1 LVSVVFASESA
12 GLVYPD
18 GTQALADTSV
28 SVAAG
33 EFVSIVGPS
42 GCGKSTLLR
51 MASGLIAPTSGSI
64 ARTGTVQ
71 FVFQDSTLLP
81 WRTVRNNV
89 ALNLELQ
96 KVNQQIINERT
107 SAALALVGL
116 TDSAEK
122 LPRQLSGGMKMR
134 TSLARSLVCEPDL
147 YLFDEP
153 FAALDEFSRER
164 LNMELRTMLSTRN
177 AGSLFV
183 THSIAEAVFL
193 SHRVLVMSPRP
204 GTIVKEFVIPFG
216 NDRDQDLR
224 YTSTFAQVSGEIA
237 QSLRELTPL

>member
-1 LVSVVFASESA
+1 MTVVFTSTSA
-12 GLVYPD
+12 GLIYPD
-18 GTQALADTSV
+18 GTQALCDTSV

-42 GCGKSTLLR
+42 GCGKSSLLR
-51 MASGLIAPTSGSI
+51 MASGLIAQTSGTLS
-64 ARTGTVQ
+64 RTGTVQ

-81 WRTVRNNV
+81 WRTVRKNI
-89 ALNLELQ
+89 ALNMELQ
-96 KVNQQIINERT
+96 KVDQQIIDERT
-107 SAALALVGL
+107 TAVLELVGL
-116 TDSAEK
+116 LDSAEK

-164 LNMELRTMLSTRN
+164 LNIELRTMLSTRN

-204 GTIVKEFVIPFG
+204 GTIVKEFNIPFG
-216 NDRDQDLR
+216 QNRDQDLR
-224 YTSTFAQVSGEIA
+224 YSSEFAHASGEIA
-237 QSLRELTPL
+237 QSLREMASL

>member
-1 LVSVVFASESA
+1 VSPVFTSTAV
-12 GLVYPD
+12 GLTYPD
-18 GTQALADTSV
+18 GTNALHSTSV
-28 SVAAG
+28 SVADG

-51 MASGLIAPTSGSI
+51 LASGLIAPTSGTI
-64 ARTGTVQ
+64 TRTGSVQ

-81 WRTVRNNV
+81 WRSVRRNV
-89 ALNLELQ
+89 SLNLELQ
-96 KVNQQIINERT
+96 KVGKSEIDERT
-107 SAALALVGL
+107 NRALALVGL
-116 TDSAEK
+116 LDSAEK

-134 TSLARSLVCEPDL
+134 TSLARSLVCEPDM

-164 LNMELRTMLSTRN
+164 LNVELRSMLSTRK
-177 AGSLFV
+177 AASLFV

-204 GTIVKEFVIPFG
+204 GTIVREFAIPFG
-216 NDRDQDLR
+216 PDRQQDLR
-224 YTSTFAQVSGEIA
+224 YSPEFARLSGEIA
-237 QSLRELTPL
+237 QSLRELVAS

>member
-1 LVSVVFASESA
+1 MSPVFTSQAV
-12 GLVYPD
+12 GLTYPD
-18 GTQALADTSV
+18 GTDALHNTSV

-51 MASGLIAPTSGSI
+51 LASGLITPTSGTMS
-64 ARTGTVQ
+64 RTGTVQ

-81 WRTVRNNV
+81 WRSVRGNV

-96 KVNQQIINERT
+96 KVEKSELEERT
-107 SAALALVGL
+107 NRALALVGL
-116 TDSAEK
+116 LDSAEK

-134 TSLARSLVCEPDL
+134 TSLARSLVCEPDM

-164 LNMELRTMLSTRN
+164 LNVELRTMLSTRN
-177 AGSLFV
+177 AASLFV

-204 GTIVKEFVIPFG
+204 GTIVREFAIPFG
-216 NDRDQDLR
+216 PDRQQDLR
-224 YTSTFAQVSGEIA
+224 YSPEFAQLSGEIA
-237 QSLRELTPL
+237 QSLRELIAS

>member
-1 LVSVVFASESA
+1 MSPVFTSRAVD
-12 GLVYPD
+12 LTFPD
-18 GTQALADTSV
+18 GTDALHNTNV
-28 SVAAG
+28 NVAAG

-51 MASGLIAPTSGSI
+51 LASGLIAPTSGSI

-81 WRTVRNNV
+81 WRSVRRNV
-89 ALNLELQ
+89 SLNLELQ
-96 KVNQQIINERT
+96 KLEKSEIEERT
-107 SAALALVGL
+107 NSALALVGL
-116 TDSAEK
+116 LDSAEK

-164 LNMELRTMLSTRN
+164 LNIELRTMLSTRN
-177 AGSLFV
+177 AASLFV

-204 GTIVKEFVIPFG
+204 GTIVQEFAIPFG
-216 NDRDQDLR
+216 PDRQQDLR
-224 YTSTFAQVSGEIA
+224 YSPEFARLSGEIA
-237 QSLRELTPL
+237 QSLRELIAS

>member
-1 LVSVVFASESA
+1 VTVVFSSTSA
-12 GLVYPD
+12 GLIYPD
-18 GTQALADTSV
+18 GTQALLDTSV

-51 MASGLIAPTSGSI
+51 MASGLIAQTSGTLN
-64 ARTGTVQ
+64 RTGTVQ

-81 WRTVRNNV
+81 WRTVRKNV

-96 KVNQQIINERT
+96 KVNQQIIDERT
-107 SAALALVGL
+107 TAVLELVGL
-116 TDSAEK
+116 LDSAEK

-134 TSLARSLVCEPDL
+134 TSLARSLVCEPEL

-164 LNMELRTMLSTRN
+164 LNIELRTMLSTRN

-204 GTIVKEFVIPFG
+204 GTIVKEFNIPFG
-216 NDRDQDLR
+216 QDRDQDLR
-224 YTSTFAQVSGEIA
+224 YSSEFAHVSGEIA
-237 QSLRELTPL
+237 QSLREMASL

>member
-1 LVSVVFASESA
+1 MSVVFSSDSA
-12 GLVYPD
+12 GLKYPD
-18 GTQALADTSV
+18 GTQALLDTSV

-51 MASGLIAPTSGSI
+51 MASGLIANTSGTLS
-64 ARTGTVQ
+64 RTGTVQ

-81 WRTVRNNV
+81 WRTVRRNV

-96 KVNQQIINERT
+96 KVDQHVIDERT
-107 SAALALVGL
+107 NSALKLVGL
-116 TDSAEK
+116 LDSAEK

-164 LNMELRTMLSTRN
+164 LNVELRSMLSTRN

-216 NDRDQDLR
+216 NDRDQELR
-224 YTSTFAQVSGEIA
+224 YSSEFAHVSGEIA
-237 QSLRELTPL
+237 QSLRELSPL

>member
-1 LVSVVFASESA
+1 MSVVFSSDSA
-12 GLVYPD
+12 GLTYPD
-18 GTQALADTSV
+18 GTQALLDTSV

-51 MASGLIAPTSGSI
+51 MASGLIANTSGTLS
-64 ARTGTVQ
+64 RTGTVQ

-81 WRTVRNNV
+81 WRTVRRNV

-96 KVNQQIINERT
+96 KVDQHVIDERT
-107 SAALALVGL
+107 NSALKLVGL
-116 TDSAEK
+116 LDSADK

-134 TSLARSLVCEPDL
+134 TALARSLVCEPDL

-164 LNMELRTMLSTRN
+164 LNVELRSMLSTRN

-204 GTIVKEFVIPFG
+204 GTIVKEFIIPFG
-216 NDRDQDLR
+216 IDRDQDLR
-224 YTSTFAQVSGEIA
+224 YSSEFAHVSGEIA
-237 QSLRELTPL
+237 QSLRKLSAL

>member
-1 LVSVVFASESA
+1 M
-12 GLVYPD
+12 YPD
-18 GTQALADTSV
+18 GTQALIDTSV
-28 SVAAG
+28 KVAAG

-51 MASGLIAPTSGSI
+51 MASGLIAQTTGTI
-64 ARTGTVQ
+64 TRTGTVQ

-81 WRTVRNNV
+81 WRTVRKNV

-96 KVNQQIINERT
+96 KIDQRIINERT
-107 SAALALVGL
+107 SVALALVGL
-116 TDSAEK
+116 TDSADK

-164 LNMELRTMLSTRN
+164 LNLELRNMLSTRN

-204 GTIVKEFVIPFG
+204 GSIVKEFVIPFG
-216 NDRDQDLR
+216 NDRDQNLR
-224 YTSTFAQVSGEIA
+224 YTSEFALVSGEIA
-237 QSLRELTPL
+237 QTLRGLTL

>member
-1 LVSVVFASESA
+1 MSPVFESEA
-12 GLVYPD
+12 VGLTYSD
-18 GTQALADTSV
+18 GTEALHNTSV
-28 SVAAG
+28 SVASG

-51 MASGLIAPTSGSI
+51 IASGLIAPTSGTI
-64 ARTGTVQ
+64 TRTGSVQ

-81 WRTVRNNV
+81 WRSVRRNV
-89 ALNLELQ
+89 SLNLELQ
-96 KVNQQIINERT
+96 KVGKSEIDERT
-107 SAALALVGL
+107 NRALALVGL
-116 TDSAEK
+116 LDSAEK

-134 TSLARSLVCEPDL
+134 TSLARSLVCEPDM

-164 LNMELRTMLSTRN
+164 LNVELRSMLSTRK
-177 AGSLFV
+177 AASLFV

-204 GTIVKEFVIPFG
+204 GTIVREFAIPFG
-216 NDRDQDLR
+216 PDRQQDLR
-224 YTSTFAQVSGEIA
+224 YSPEFARLSGEIA
-237 QSLRELTPL
+237 QSLRELVAS

>member
-1 LVSVVFASESA
+1 VSVVFSSSSA
-12 GLVYPD
+12 GLIYPD
-18 GTQALADTSV
+18 GTQALLNTSV

-51 MASGLIAPTSGSI
+51 MASGLIAQTSGTLS
-64 ARTGTVQ
+64 RTGTVQ

-81 WRTVRNNV
+81 WRTVRKNI

-96 KVNQQIINERT
+96 KVDQQIIDERT
-107 SAALALVGL
+107 TAVLELVGL
-116 TDSAEK
+116 LDSAEK

-134 TSLARSLVCEPDL
+134 TSLARSLVCQPDL

-164 LNMELRTMLSTRN
+164 LNIELRTMLSSRN

-204 GTIVKEFVIPFG
+204 GTIVKEFNIPFG
-216 NDRDQDLR
+216 QQRDQDLR
-224 YTSTFAQVSGEIA
+224 YSSEFARVSGEIA
-237 QSLRELTPL
+237 QSLRELAPL

>member
-1 LVSVVFASESA
+1 VNPVFSSTAV
-12 GLVYPD
+12 GLTYPD
-18 GTQALADTSV
+18 GTEALHNTNV
-28 SVAAG
+28 SVTAG

-42 GCGKSTLLR
+42 GCGKSTILR
-51 MASGLIAPTSGSI
+51 LASGLITPTSGSI

-81 WRTVRNNV
+81 WRSVRRNV
-89 ALNLELQ
+89 SLNLELQ
-96 KVNQQIINERT
+96 KLEKSEIEIRT
-107 SAALALVGL
+107 NSALALVGL
-116 TDSAEK
+116 LDSAEK

-147 YLFDEP
+147 FLFDEP

-164 LNMELRTMLSTRN
+164 LNIELRTMLSTRN
-177 AGSLFV
+177 AASLFV

-204 GTIVKEFVIPFG
+204 GTIVQEFAIPFG
-216 NDRDQDLR
+216 SDRPQGLR
-224 YTSTFAQVSGEIA
+224 YSPEFARLSGEIA
-237 QSLRELTPL
+237 QSLRELIAS

>member
-1 LVSVVFASESA
+1 M
-12 GLVYPD
+12 YPD
-18 GTQALADTSV
+18 GTQALIDTSV
-28 SVAAG
+28 KVAAG

-51 MASGLIAPTSGSI
+51 MASGLIAQTTGTI
-64 ARTGTVQ
+64 TRTGTVQ

-81 WRTVRNNV
+81 WRTVRKNV

-96 KVNQQIINERT
+96 KIDQRIINERT
-107 SAALALVGL
+107 SVALALVGL
-116 TDSAEK
+116 TDSADK

-164 LNMELRTMLSTRN
+164 LNLELRNMLSTRN

-204 GTIVKEFVIPFG
+204 GSIVKEFVIPFG
-216 NDRDQDLR
+216 NDRDQNLR
-224 YTSTFAQVSGEIA
+224 YTSEFAQVSGEIA
-237 QSLRELTPL
+237 QTLRELTP

>member
-1 LVSVVFASESA
+1 MSPVFTSQAV
-12 GLVYPD
+12 GLTYPD
-18 GTQALADTSV
+18 GTDALHNTSV

-51 MASGLIAPTSGSI
+51 LASGLITPTSGTIS
-64 ARTGTVQ
+64 RTGTVQ

-81 WRTVRNNV
+81 WRSVRRNV

-96 KVNQQIINERT
+96 KVEKSEIDERT
-107 SAALALVGL
+107 NSALALVGL
-116 TDSAEK
+116 LDSAEK

-164 LNMELRTMLSTRN
+164 LNIELRTMLSTRD
-177 AGSLFV
+177 AASLFV

-204 GTIVKEFVIPFG
+204 GTIVREFAIPFG
-216 NDRDQDLR
+216 PDRQQDLR
-224 YTSTFAQVSGEIA
+224 YSPEFAQLSGEIA
-237 QSLRELTPL
+237 QSLRELIAS

>member
-1 LVSVVFASESA
+1 VTSVFTADAV
-12 GLVYPD
+12 GLTYPD
-18 GTQALADTSV
+18 GTHALTNTSV

-51 MASGLIAPTSGSI
+51 LASGLISPTSGNI
-64 ARTGTVQ
+64 ARAGSVQ

-81 WRTVRNNV
+81 WRSVRRNIS
-89 ALNLELQ
+89 LNLELQ
-96 KVNQQIINERT
+96 KIEKTEIADRT
-107 SAALALVGL
+107 NSALALVGL
-116 TDSAEK
+116 LDSAEK

-134 TSLARSLVCEPDL
+134 TSLARSLVCDPDM

-164 LNMELRTMLSTRN
+164 LNVELRTMLSTRN
-177 AGSLFV
+177 AASLFV

-204 GTIVKEFVIPFG
+204 GTIVQEFAIPFG
-216 NDRDQDLR
+216 PDRQQDLR
-224 YTSTFAQVSGEIA
+224 YSPEFARLSGEIA
-237 QSLRELTPL
+237 QSLREMISS

>member
-1 LVSVVFASESA
+1 VTSVFTADAV
-12 GLVYPD
+12 GLTYPD
-18 GTQALADTSV
+18 GTHALTNTSV

-51 MASGLIAPTSGSI
+51 LASGLIPPSSGNI

-81 WRTVRNNV
+81 WRSVRRNIS
-89 ALNLELQ
+89 LNLELQ
-96 KVNQQIINERT
+96 KIEKTEIADRT
-107 SAALALVGL
+107 NSALALVGL
-116 TDSAEK
+116 LDSAEK

-134 TSLARSLVCEPDL
+134 TSLARSLVCDPDM

-164 LNMELRTMLSTRN
+164 LNVELRTMLSTRN
-177 AGSLFV
+177 AASLFV

-193 SHRVLVMSPRP
+193 SHRVLVMSPLP
-204 GTIVKEFVIPFG
+204 GTIVQEFAIPFG
-216 NDRDQDLR
+216 PDRQQDLR
-224 YTSTFAQVSGEIA
+224 YSPEFARLSGEIA
-237 QSLRELTPL
+237 QSLREMISS

>member
-1 LVSVVFASESA
+1 VSVVFSSDSA
-12 GLVYPD
+12 GLTYPD
-18 GTQALADTSV
+18 GTQALLDTSV

-51 MASGLIAPTSGSI
+51 MASGLIANTSGTLS
-64 ARTGTVQ
+64 RTGTVQ

-81 WRTVRNNV
+81 WRTVRRNV

-96 KVNQQIINERT
+96 KVDQHVIDERT
-107 SAALALVGL
+107 NSALKLVGL
-116 TDSAEK
+116 LDSADK

-134 TSLARSLVCEPDL
+134 TALARSLVCEPDL

-164 LNMELRTMLSTRN
+164 LNVELRSMLSTRN

-204 GTIVKEFVIPFG
+204 GTIVKEFIIPFG
-216 NDRDQDLR
+216 IDRDQDLR
-224 YTSTFAQVSGEIA
+224 YSSEFAHVSGEIA
-237 QSLRELTPL
+237 QSLRELSPL

>member
-1 LVSVVFASESA
+1 MTVVFSSTSA
-12 GLVYPD
+12 GLIYPD
-18 GTQALADTSV
+18 GTQALLDTSV

-51 MASGLIAPTSGSI
+51 MASGLIAQTSGTLN
-64 ARTGTVQ
+64 RTGTVQ

-81 WRTVRNNV
+81 WRTVRKNV

-96 KVNQQIINERT
+96 KVNQQIIDERT
-107 SAALALVGL
+107 TAVLELVGL
-116 TDSAEK
+116 LDSAEK

-134 TSLARSLVCEPDL
+134 TSLARSLVCEPEL

-164 LNMELRTMLSTRN
+164 LNIELRTMLSTRN
-177 AGSLFV
+177 AGSIFV

-204 GTIVKEFVIPFG
+204 GTIVKEFNIPFG
-216 NDRDQDLR
+216 QDRDQDLR
-224 YTSTFAQVSGEIA
+224 YSSEFAHVSGEIA
-237 QSLRELTPL
+237 QSLREMASL

>member
-1 LVSVVFASESA
+1 MKPVFTSEA
-12 GLVYPD
+12 VGLTYPD
-18 GTQALADTSV
+18 GTEALTNTNV

-51 MASGLIAPTSGSI
+51 LASGLIAPTSGTIDRS
-64 ARTGTVQ
+64 GSVQ

-81 WRTVRNNV
+81 WRSVRRNV
-89 ALNLELQ
+89 SLNLELQ
-96 KVNQQIINERT
+96 KIDKSEIDERT
-107 SAALALVGL
+107 NNALALVGL
-116 TDSAEK
+116 LDSAEK

-134 TSLARSLVCEPDL
+134 TSLARSLVCEPEL

-164 LNMELRTMLSTRN
+164 LNLELRSMMSTRS
-177 AGSLFV
+177 AASLFV

-193 SHRVLVMSPRP
+193 SHRVLVMSSRP
-204 GTIVKEFVIPFG
+204 GTIVQEFAIPFG
-216 NDRDQDLR
+216 SDRQQDLR
-224 YTSTFAQVSGEIA
+224 YSPEFARLSGEIA
-237 QSLRELTPL
+237 QSLRELIAQ

>member
-1 LVSVVFASESA
+1 MTSVFTADAV
-12 GLVYPD
+12 GLTYPD
-18 GTQALADTSV
+18 GTHALTNTSV

-51 MASGLIAPTSGSI
+51 LASGLIPPTSGNI
-64 ARTGTVQ
+64 ARTGTVL

-81 WRTVRNNV
+81 WRSVRRNIS
-89 ALNLELQ
+89 LNLELQ
-96 KVNQQIINERT
+96 KIEKTEIADRT
-107 SAALALVGL
+107 NSALALVGL
-116 TDSAEK
+116 LDSAEK

-134 TSLARSLVCEPDL
+134 TSLARSLVCDPDM

-164 LNMELRTMLSTRN
+164 LNVELRTMLSTRN
-177 AGSLFV
+177 AASLFV
-183 THSIAEAVFL
+183 THSISEAVFL

-204 GTIVKEFVIPFG
+204 GTIVQEFAIPFG
-216 NDRDQDLR
+216 PDRQQDLR
-224 YTSTFAQVSGEIA
+224 YSPEFARLSGEIA
-237 QSLRELTPL
+237 QSLREMISS

>member
-1 LVSVVFASESA
+1 MSPVFTSQAV
-12 GLVYPD
+12 GLTYPD
-18 GTQALADTSV
+18 GTDALHNTSV

-51 MASGLIAPTSGSI
+51 LASGLIAPTSGSI
-64 ARTGTVQ
+64 SRTGTVQ

-81 WRTVRNNV
+81 WRSVRRNV

-96 KVNQQIINERT
+96 KIERSEIDERT
-107 SAALALVGL
+107 NSALALVGL
-116 TDSAEK
+116 VDSAEK

-134 TSLARSLVCEPDL
+134 TSLARSLVCEPDM

-164 LNMELRTMLSTRN
+164 LNVELRTMLSTRN
-177 AGSLFV
+177 AASLFV

-204 GTIVKEFVIPFG
+204 GTIVREFAIPFG
-216 NDRDQDLR
+216 PDRQQELR
-224 YTSTFAQVSGEIA
+224 YSPEFAQLSGEIA
-237 QSLRELTPL
+237 QSLRELIAS

>member
-1 LVSVVFASESA
+1 VSPVFTSTSV
-12 GLVYPD
+12 GLTDPD
-18 GTQALADTSV
+18 GTDALHNTSV

-51 MASGLIAPTSGSI
+51 LASGLIAPTSGTI
-64 ARTGTVQ
+64 TRTGSVQ

-81 WRTVRNNV
+81 WRSVRRNV
-89 ALNLELQ
+89 SLNLELQ
-96 KVNQQIINERT
+96 LVERAEIDERT
-107 SAALALVGL
+107 NSALALVGL
-116 TDSAEK
+116 LDSAEK

-134 TSLARSLVCEPDL
+134 TSLARSLVCEPDM

-164 LNMELRTMLSTRN
+164 LNVELRAMLSTRN
-177 AGSLFV
+177 AASLFV

-204 GTIVKEFVIPFG
+204 GTIVREFAIPFG
-216 NDRDQDLR
+216 PDRQHDLR
-224 YTSTFAQVSGEIA
+224 YSPEFARLSGEIA
-237 QSLRELTPL
+237 QSLRELIAS

>member
-1 LVSVVFASESA
+1 VSVVFSSTSA
-12 GLVYPD
+12 GLTYPD
-18 GTQALADTSV
+18 GTQALLDTSV

-42 GCGKSTLLR
+42 GCGKSSLLR
-51 MASGLIAPTSGSI
+51 MASGLIAQTSGTLS
-64 ARTGTVQ
+64 RTGSVQ

-81 WRTVRNNV
+81 WRTVRKNV

-96 KVNQQIINERT
+96 KVDQHVIDERT
-107 SAALALVGL
+107 NNALELVGL
-116 TDSAEK
+116 LDSAEK

-164 LNMELRTMLSTRN
+164 LNVELRTMLSTRN

-204 GTIVKEFVIPFG
+204 GTIEKEFNIPFG
-216 NDRDQDLR
+216 QHRDQDLR
-224 YTSTFAQVSGEIA
+224 YLSEFAHVSGEIA
-237 QSLRELTPL
+237 QSLRELAPL

>member
-1 LVSVVFASESA
+1 VSPVFTSKAV
-12 GLVYPD
+12 GLTFPD
-18 GTQALADTSV
+18 GTDALLNTSV

-51 MASGLIAPTSGSI
+51 LASGLIAPTSGTIS
-64 ARTGTVQ
+64 RNGTVQ

-81 WRTVRNNV
+81 WRSVRRNV

-96 KVNQQIINERT
+96 KIEKPVIDERT
-107 SAALALVGL
+107 NNALSLVGL
-116 TDSAEK
+116 LDSAEK

-134 TSLARSLVCEPDL
+134 TSLARSLVCEPNM

-164 LNMELRTMLSTRN
+164 LNVELRSMLSTRN
-177 AGSLFV
+177 AASLFV

-204 GTIVKEFVIPFG
+204 GTIVREFAIPFG
-216 NDRDQDLR
+216 PDRQQDLR
-224 YTSTFAQVSGEIA
+224 YSPEFARLSGEIA
-237 QSLRELTPL
+237 QSLRELITS

>member
-1 LVSVVFASESA
+1 VSPVFSSEA
-12 GLVYPD
+12 VGLTFPD
-18 GTQALADTSV
+18 GTDALHNTNL

-51 MASGLIAPTSGSI
+51 LASGLIAPTSGSI

-81 WRTVRNNV
+81 WRSVRRNV
-89 ALNLELQ
+89 SLNLELQ
-96 KVNQQIINERT
+96 KLEKSEIEERT
-107 SAALALVGL
+107 NSALALVGL
-116 TDSAEK
+116 LDSAEK

-164 LNMELRTMLSTRN
+164 LNIELRTMLSTRN
-177 AGSLFV
+177 AASLFV

-204 GTIVKEFVIPFG
+204 GTIVQEFAIPFG
-216 NDRDQDLR
+216 PDRQQDLR
-224 YTSTFAQVSGEIA
+224 YSPEFARLSGEIA
-237 QSLRELTPL
+237 QSLREMISS

>member
-1 LVSVVFASESA
+1 MKPVFTSEA
-12 GLVYPD
+12 VGLTYPD
-18 GTQALADTSV
+18 GTEALTNTNV

-51 MASGLIAPTSGSI
+51 LASGLIAPTSGSI
-64 ARTGTVQ
+64 DRSGSVQ

-81 WRTVRNNV
+81 WRSVRRNV
-89 ALNLELQ
+89 SLNLELQ
-96 KVNQQIINERT
+96 KVEKSEIDERT
-107 SAALALVGL
+107 NNALALVGL
-116 TDSAEK
+116 MDSAEK

-134 TSLARSLVCEPDL
+134 ASLARSLVCEPEL

-164 LNMELRTMLSTRN
+164 LNLELRSMMSTRS
-177 AGSLFV
+177 AASLFV

-204 GTIVKEFVIPFG
+204 GTIVQEFAIPFG
-216 NDRDQDLR
+216 PDRQQDLR
-224 YTSTFAQVSGEIA
+224 YSPEFARLSGEIA
-237 QSLRELTPL
+237 QSLRELIAS

>member
-1 LVSVVFASESA
+1 MSVVFSSTSA
-12 GLVYPD
+12 GLIYPD
-18 GTQALADTSV
+18 GTQALHDTNV
-28 SVAAG
+28 SVAPG

-51 MASGLIAPTSGSI
+51 LASGLINPTSGSI
-64 ARTGTVQ
+64 NRTGTVQ

-81 WRTVRNNV
+81 WRTVRKNV

-96 KVNQQIINERT
+96 NTESSTITERT
-107 SAALALVGL
+107 NAVLELVGL
-116 TDSAEK
+116 LDSADK

-147 YLFDEP
+147 FLFDEP

-164 LNMELRTMLSTRN
+164 LNLELRAMLSTRN

-204 GTIVKEFVIPFG
+204 GTIVNEFVVPFG
-216 NDRDQDLR
+216 QQRDLDLR
-224 YTSTFAQVSGEIA
+224 YSPEFARVSGDIA
-237 QSLRELTPL
+237 QSLRELTPS

>member
-1 LVSVVFASESA
+1 VSEVFSSNSA
-12 GLVYPD
+12 GLKYPD
-18 GTQALADTSV
+18 GTQALLDTSV

-51 MASGLIAPTSGSI
+51 MASGLIANTSGTLS
-64 ARTGTVQ
+64 RTGTVQ

-81 WRTVRNNV
+81 WRTVRRNV

-96 KVNQQIINERT
+96 KVDQHVIDERT
-107 SAALALVGL
+107 NSALKLVGL
-116 TDSAEK
+116 LDSADK

-134 TSLARSLVCEPDL
+134 TALARSLVCEPDL

-164 LNMELRTMLSTRN
+164 LNVELRSMLSTRN

-204 GTIVKEFVIPFG
+204 GTIVKEFIIPFG
-216 NDRDQDLR
+216 IDRDQDLR
-224 YTSTFAQVSGEIA
+224 YSSEFAHVSGEIA
-237 QSLRELTPL
+237 QSLRELSPL

>member
-1 LVSVVFASESA
+1 MTSVFTANAV
-12 GLVYPD
+12 GLTYPD
-18 GTQALADTSV
+18 GTHALTNTSV

-51 MASGLIAPTSGSI
+51 LASGLIPPTSGNI
-64 ARTGTVQ
+64 ARAGTVQ

-81 WRTVRNNV
+81 WRSVRRNIS
-89 ALNLELQ
+89 LNLELQ
-96 KVNQQIINERT
+96 KIEKTEVDERT
-107 SAALALVGL
+107 NSAIALVGL
-116 TDSAEK
+116 LDSAEK

-134 TSLARSLVCEPDL
+134 TSLARSLVCEPDM

-164 LNMELRTMLSTRN
+164 LNAELRTILSTRN
-177 AGSLFV
+177 AASLFV

-204 GTIVKEFVIPFG
+204 GTIVQEFAIPFG
-216 NDRDQDLR
+216 PDRQQDLR
-224 YTSTFAQVSGEIA
+224 YSPEFARLSGEIA
-237 QSLRELTPL
+237 QSLRELIAS

>member
-1 LVSVVFASESA
+1 M
-12 GLVYPD
+12 YPD
-18 GTQALADTSV
+18 GTQALIDTSV

-51 MASGLIAPTSGSI
+51 IASGLITQTSGTI
-64 ARTGTVQ
+64 TRTGTVQ

-81 WRTVRNNV
+81 WRTVRKNV

-96 KVNQQIINERT
+96 KIDQRIINERT

-116 TDSAEK
+116 TDNAER

-147 YLFDEP
+147 YFFDEP

-164 LNMELRTMLSTRN
+164 LNLELRTMLGTRN

-216 NDRDQDLR
+216 NDRDQNLR
-224 YTSTFAQVSGEIA
+224 YSSEFAHVSGEIA
-237 QSLRELTPL
+237 QSLRELTP

>member
-1 LVSVVFASESA
+1 MSPVFTSKAVC
-12 GLVYPD
+12 LTYPD
-18 GTQALADTSV
+18 GTDALLNTSV
-28 SVAAG
+28 SVGAG

-51 MASGLIAPTSGSI
+51 LASGLIAPTSGSI
-64 ARTGTVQ
+64 TRTGTVQ

-81 WRTVRNNV
+81 WRSVRRNV

-96 KVNQQIINERT
+96 KVEKSELDERT
-107 SAALALVGL
+107 NRSLALVGL
-116 TDSAEK
+116 LDSAEK

-134 TSLARSLVCEPDL
+134 TSLARSLVCEPDMF
-147 YLFDEP
+147 LFDEP

-164 LNMELRTMLSTRN
+164 LNVELRTMLSTRN
-177 AGSLFV
+177 AASLFV

-204 GTIVKEFVIPFG
+204 GTIVREFAIPFG
-216 NDRDQDLR
+216 PDRRQELR
-224 YTSTFAQVSGEIA
+224 YSPEFAQISGEIA
-237 QSLRELTPL
+237 QSLRELIAS

>member
-1 LVSVVFASESA
+1 MSPVFESEA
-12 GLVYPD
+12 VGLTYPD
-18 GTQALADTSV
+18 GTEALRNTNV
-28 SVAAG
+28 SVASG

-51 MASGLIAPTSGSI
+51 IASGLIAPTCGSTN
-64 ARTGTVQ
+64 RTGTVQ

-81 WRTVRNNV
+81 WRSVRRNV
-89 ALNLELQ
+89 SLNLELQ
-96 KVNQQIINERT
+96 KAGKSETEKRT
-107 SAALALVGL
+107 NSALELVGL
-116 TDSAEK
+116 LDSAEK

-164 LNMELRTMLSTRN
+164 LNVELLAMLSTRN
-177 AGSLFV
+177 AASLFV

-204 GTIVKEFVIPFG
+204 GTIVQEFVIPFG
-216 NDRDQDLR
+216 PDRQQDLR
-224 YTSTFAQVSGEIA
+224 YSPEFARLSGEIA
-237 QSLRELTPL
+237 QSLRELITL

>member
-1 LVSVVFASESA
+1 MSPVFSSEA
-12 GLVYPD
+12 VGLTFPD
-18 GTQALADTSV
+18 GTDALHNTNV

-51 MASGLIAPTSGSI
+51 LASGLIAPTSGSI

-81 WRTVRNNV
+81 WRSVRRNV
-89 ALNLELQ
+89 SLNLELQ
-96 KVNQQIINERT
+96 KLEKSEIEERT
-107 SAALALVGL
+107 NSALALVGL
-116 TDSAEK
+116 LDSAEK

-164 LNMELRTMLSTRN
+164 LNIELRTMLSTRN
-177 AGSLFV
+177 AASLFV

-204 GTIVKEFVIPFG
+204 GTIVQDFAIPFG
-216 NDRDQDLR
+216 PDRQQDLR
-224 YTSTFAQVSGEIA
+224 YSPEFARLSGEIA
-237 QSLRELTPL
+237 QSLRELIAS

>member
-1 LVSVVFASESA
+1 MNTVFASTA
-12 GLVYPD
+12 VGLTYPD
-18 GTQALADTSV
+18 GTDALLNTSV
-28 SVAAG
+28 SVASG

-51 MASGLIAPTSGSI
+51 LASGLVAPTAGHI
-64 ARTGTVQ
+64 TRTGTVQ

-81 WRTVRNNV
+81 WRTVRRNV
-89 ALNLELQ
+89 SLNLELQ
-96 KVNQQIINERT
+96 KIDKSEMEERT
-107 SAALALVGL
+107 NAALALVGL
-116 TDSAEK
+116 QDSAEK

-164 LNMELRTMLSTRN
+164 LNVELRSMLSARN
-177 AGSLFV
+177 AASLFV

-204 GTIVKEFVIPFG
+204 GTIVQEFASPFG
-216 NDRDQDLR
+216 SDRQQDLR
-224 YTSTFAQVSGEIA
+224 YSPEFARLSGEIA
-237 QSLRELTPL
+237 QSLRELIAS